1 MIIDGGINYRLIDR
15 FNVDYIESKI
25 SSIKSD
31 EWYKYKYRQ
40 ERYKDHNETF
50 SIPLIWSEK
59 FSEVNAHENYQMFE
73 DEIKEI
79 ELIVRKRL
87 CSSGGLMSAV
97 FINLPTGKSIGR
109 HKDASPI
116 GDRFNRCHRIHI
128 PIITND
134 YCLFDID
141 GEIKNLKRGEVW
153 EISNV
158 NKFHSVTNNGS
169 TDRIHLL
176 LDWDPLLHQSS

>member
-59 FSEVNAHENYQMFE
+59 FSEVNAHE
-73 DEIKEI
+73 
-79 ELIVRKRL
+79 
-87 CSSGGLMSAV
+87 
-97 FINLPTGKSIGR
+97 
-109 HKDASPI
+109 
-116 GDRFNRCHRIHI
+116 DR
-128 PIITND
+128 TNS
-134 YCLFDID
+134 
-141 GEIKNLKRGEVW
+141 EEKTV
-153 EISNV
+153 
-158 NKFHSVTNNGS
+158 
-169 TDRIHLL
+169 
-176 LDWDPLLHQSS
+176 